1 MFIKLSGKCSC
12 VFCFIF
18 NDQKEKM
25 LKKFRSSLFQGNPSN
40 ILIMKLLIN
49 SNSWIFEI
57 KQHTTISL
65 FTHTPGTLSLTAGK
79 SYILRARSEDTGFSF
94 WPCCLLPVWPQ
105 IWSCTVLVSQDFFLP
120 QDVMRFSEKG
130 GIKVITLGE
139 KRRTG
144 TAQIASNKRGLFFP
158 HFTVWIKW
166 YYQLWG
172 EYIEPF
178 KL

>member
-1 MFIKLSGKCSC
+1 MKLIFIYRKK
-12 VFCFIF
+12 VFKIVHISEYLL
-18 NDQKEKM
+18 N
-25 LKKFRSSLFQGNPSN
+25 FR
-40 ILIMKLLIN
+40 KLLIN
-49 SNSWIFEI
+49 LNSWIFGI

-130 GIKVITLGE
+130 GIKVITLGGKKKE
-139 KRRTG
+139 RYSTD
-144 TAQIASNKRGLFFP
+144 SF
-158 HFTVWIKW
+158 
-166 YYQLWG
+166 
-172 EYIEPF
+172 
-178 KL
+178 